1 MIRLF
6 SNRWVQIV
14 LLLLL
19 LAGSAALRRQDPK
32 VVHQWRQL
40 TFDTYNRKFP
50 RAPGSGVMIVDI
62 DEDSLRRHGQ
72 WPWPRPLVAQILD
85 ILHQMGAK
93 VVAFDMVF
101 AEPDRTSPSLI
112 AETLPQTPEM
122 RLVAQALKAL
132 PDNDQVFAEKIAEVG
147 NVVTGFVA
155 SDQPTPH
162 DPVLKTAFFK
172 EGINPDAERFI
183 VKKRYFAASLPA
195 LVNSAAGNGSFT
207 PSQEQDGVIRSVPL
221 LIGQKFPDGRVVM
234 YPSLSLEALRVAQKK
249 VVFRVKSFGKKTQEG
264 YGIQSVS
271 IGDYTIPTDEQGNFQ
286 VYYAGHRQ
294 DLYVPAW
301 KVLTQQLEPDFVKDK
316 IVFVGA
322 SAIGLLDL
330 RASPLNAVLPGVEI
344 HAEIVEQILDGK
356 FLERP
361 AYSDGAEIFII
372 IAVGLLIIFLAPF
385 INTGTLALLVAALIG
400 GGGAGALYAY
410 QSYGYLIDFVY
421 PSLSIVTIFILS
433 SILTNLR
440 SEMERREVRDAFSH
454 YLSPELVEELAS
466 HPDML
471 KLGGEVRELSVMF
484 TDIRNFTA
492 LSESMDPAELIRLM
506 NDFLTPMTSCVLN
519 NRGTVDKYMGDAM
532 MAFWNAPMDDSDHA
546 RHACTSALQM
556 LAALSVLNKSLRARA
571 EENNGA
577 FTELR
582 AGIGIHTGKCSVGN
596 MGSKQRFAYS
606 ALGDTVNL
614 ASRLEGQTKSYGISV
629 MISEAA
635 RRQAPEFAAIE
646 IDLLTVKGRAEPE
659 RVYALLGDAAFAKT
673 SVFQEFSALHAE
685 MLRAYREQRWDE
697 AASLA
702 KRCRDVRPDLTPRS
716 RLCDNFNVE
725 QPLTTRPDLRALY
738 EMYLQR
744 ISDFK
749 SGVRSPGSNW
759 RGVWGAKEK

>member
-6 SNRWVQIV
+6 SNRWVQIILLLV
-14 LLLLL
+14 LLV
-19 LAGSAALRRQDPK
+19 GSAALRRHDPNI
-32 VVHQWRQL
+32 VQQWRQL

-50 RAPGSGVMIVDI
+50 RSPGNGVIIVDI

-72 WPWPRPLVAQILD
+72 WPWPRPLIAQILD
-85 ILHQMGAK
+85 VLHQMGAK

-112 AETLPQTPEM
+112 AENLPQTPKM
-122 RLVAQALKAL
+122 QLVAQALKTL

-162 DPVLKTAFFK
+162 DPILKTAFFK
-172 EGINPDAERFI
+172 EGINPDVERFI
-183 VKKRYFAASLPA
+183 IKKRYFAASLPA

-207 PSQEQDGVIRSVPL
+207 PSHEHDGIIRSVPM
-221 LIGQKFPDGRVVM
+221 LIGQKFLDERVVM
-234 YPSLSLEALRVAQKK
+234 HPSLSLEALRVAQKK
-249 VVFRVKSFGKKTQEG
+249 VVFKVKSFGEKTQKG
-264 YGIQSVS
+264 YGIQSISV
-271 IGDYTIPTDEQGNFQ
+271 GDYKIPTDEQGNFK

-301 KVLTQQLEPDFVKDK
+301 KVLTRQLEPDFVKDK

-356 FLERP
+356 FLKRP

-372 IAVGLLIIFLAPF
+372 IVVGLLIIFLAPF
-385 INTGTLALLVAALIG
+385 INTGTLALLVAALIVG
-400 GGGAGALYAY
+400 GGVGALYAY
-410 QSYGYLIDFVY
+410 QFYGYLIDFVY

-454 YLSPELVEELAS
+454 YLSPELVEELAG

-484 TDIRNFTA
+484 TDIRNFTS

-519 NRGTVDKYMGDAM
+519 NRGTIDKYMGDAM
-532 MAFWNAPMDDSDHA
+532 MAFWNAPMDDPDHA
-546 RHACTSALQM
+546 RHACIAALQM
-556 LAALSVLNKSLRARA
+556 LAALGVLNKSLQVVA
-571 EENNGA
+571 EENNRV
-577 FTELR
+577 FKELR
-582 AGIGIHTGKCSVGN
+582 AGVGIHTGECSVGN

-614 ASRLEGQTKSYGISV
+614 ASRLEGQTKNYGISV
-629 MISEAA
+629 MISEEV
-635 RRQAPEFAAIE
+635 RKQAPEFAAIE
-646 IDLLTVKGRAEPE
+646 VDLLTVKGRIEPE
-659 RVYALLGDAAFAKT
+659 RVYALLGDATFVKTPAFQGL
-673 SVFQEFSALHAE
+673 SVLHAK
-685 MLRAYREQRWDE
+685 MLNVYREQRWDE
-697 AASLA
+697 AAVLA
-702 KRCRDVRPDLTPRS
+702 KQCRDMRPDLKS
-716 RLCDNFNVE
+716 
-725 QPLTTRPDLRALY
+725 LY
-738 EMYLQR
+738 ELYLQR
-744 ISDFK
+744 IADFK
-749 SGVRSPGSNW
+749 SGVCSAGSDW
-759 RGVWGAKEK
+759 SGVWVAKEK